1 MSKPFCKKNVLFGL
15 LIALAAS
22 FGCAEEKDYHQQAKE
37 FYAQYDKS
45 READLLFH
53 YQIKRRNEGLYLQT
67 CQRAP
72 EDSVKIWAF
81 YGGDN
86 LEYIEIAKLKIAVT
100 PFPDLATGKRVIPEY
115 EPVHEADTT
124 GTRREL
130 ILRLREVIHAFH
142 RLGLQ
147 EVICASDVTYL
158 VQKEFMMVY
167 IPEAAQAPASV
178 TNIATK
184 LDENWYY
191 EISLEHQQEQR
202 LRLIN
207 VLREFLDSTKTQ
219 QADTTN
225 KELAP

>member
-1 MSKPFCKKNVLFGL
+1 MSKALNKKAALF
-15 LIALAAS
+15 ALMISLVAV
-22 FGCAEEKDYHQQAKE
+22 FGCAEEKDYHQKAKE
-37 FYAQYDKS
+37 FYVKYAKS
-45 READLLFH
+45 REVDLLFH
-53 YQIKRRNEGLYLQT
+53 YDLKRRNEGLYLQA

-72 EDSVKIWAF
+72 EDSAKIWAF
-81 YGGDN
+81 YESNDGDEPGAN
-86 LEYIEIAKLKIAVT
+86 IEIAKLKIAVT
-100 PFPDLATGKRVIPEY
+100 PFPDLATGKRIIPEY
-115 EPVHEADTT
+115 EPVREADTT

-130 ILRLREVIHAFH
+130 ILRLREVIRAFH

-167 IPEAAQAPASV
+167 IPEAGKAPASV

-207 VLREFLDSTKTQ
+207 ILHELWGSVQSQ
-219 QADTTN
+219 QADTV
-225 KELAP
+225 K

>member
-1 MSKPFCKKNVLFGL
+1 MSKALNKKAALF
-15 LIALAAS
+15 ALMISLVAV
-22 FGCAEEKDYHQQAKE
+22 FGCAEEKDYHQKAKE
-37 FYAQYDKS
+37 FYVKYAKS
-45 READLLFH
+45 REVDLLFH
-53 YQIKRRNEGLYLQT
+53 YDLKRRNEGLYLQA

-72 EDSVKIWAF
+72 EDSAKIWAF
-81 YGGDN
+81 YESNDGDEPGAN
-86 LEYIEIAKLKIAVT
+86 IEIAKLKIAVT
-100 PFPDLATGKRVIPEY
+100 PFPDLATGKRIIPEY
-115 EPVHEADTT
+115 EPVREADTT

-130 ILRLREVIHAFH
+130 ILRLREVIRAFH

-158 VQKEFMMVY
+158 VQKKFMMVY
-167 IPEAAQAPASV
+167 IPEAGKAPASV

-207 VLREFLDSTKTQ
+207 ILHELWGSVQSQ
-219 QADTTN
+219 QADTV
-225 KELAP
+225 K